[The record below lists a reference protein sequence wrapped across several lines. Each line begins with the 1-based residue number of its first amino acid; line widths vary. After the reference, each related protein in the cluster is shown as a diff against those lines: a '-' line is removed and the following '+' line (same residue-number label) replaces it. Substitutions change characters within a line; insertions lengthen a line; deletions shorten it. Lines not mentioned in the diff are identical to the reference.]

1 MKRTQKKSMTVIL
14 MFAIIGIVYALTTVV
29 FNIVYEDDVRRSIL
43 FNHNEKVLERRRTKG
58 PPPGLIIESDVRPV
72 WGEFKI
78 DKDE

>member
-1 MKRTQKKSMTVIL
+1 MIKNSKSMTFIL
-14 MFAIIGIVYALTTVV
+14 MFAIIGIVYALTTTVL
-29 FNIVYEDDVRRSIL
+29 NIVYQDVRRSIL
-43 FNHNEKVLERRRTKG
+43 FKHNEKVLERRRTKS